1 MNRESAMRTRESVSV
16 TVARKTTPRTS
27 LGGVPRIN
35 LSGRSLSLN
44 LVVDHF
50 KDHSTRP
57 HGKSS
62 IPSFASLL
70 PLFKIQILKHKNTV
84 LRSPSDELL
93 RCTMTEIFGSTSSPA
108 LQPFEG
114 PNYAMRVLTHCL
126 ELSKLT
132 LKSFD
137 CLRCAFVLDFSIQ
150 AAYEK
155 LVTICIC
162 SYNRISLVKVD
173 SDRMNSFDFRKFNRV
188 SNVAYKPV
196 TEILDNDAV
205 DLKSVTEIFFKGIR
219 NRIAEMFSAFH
230 CGNAQESILGEIGI
244 SAPLTDKEGGIR
256 AMPLERMIQ
265 RMSVLSG
272 RSVSSGSKPNAGASK
287 LNANGSFDTFVDIP
301 MQIKSF
307 QRFALVPCSLRNAIA
322 DLGKA
327 IERLNERFVA
337 FDNYLQ
343 SPLSKHQGVSIPLPR
358 YILNALVEV
367 K

>member
-1 MNRESAMRTRESVSV
+1 MRTRESMSV

-27 LGGVPRIN
+27 LGCVPRIN
-35 LSGRSLSLN
+35 LRGRSLSLN

-93 RCTMTEIFGSTSSPA
+93 RCTMTEIFGSTGLPA
-108 LQPFEG
+108 LQPF
-114 PNYAMRVLTHCL
+114 
-126 ELSKLT
+126 
-132 LKSFD
+132 D
-137 CLRCAFVLDFSIQ
+137 CLGCAFVLDFSIQ

-155 LVTICIC
+155 LVTICIY

-230 CGNAQESILGEIGI
+230 CGNAQKTILGEIGI
-244 SAPLTDKEGGIR
+244 SAPLTDKEEGIR

-265 RMSVLSG
+265 MMSVLSG
-272 RSVSSGSKPNAGASK
+272 RRIRSGSKSNAGAGK
-287 LNANGSFDTFVDIP
+287 LTANGSFDAFVNIS
-301 MQIKSF
+301 M
-307 QRFALVPCSLRNAIA
+307 
-322 DLGKA
+322 
-327 IERLNERFVA
+327 
-337 FDNYLQ
+337 
-343 SPLSKHQGVSIPLPR
+343 
-358 YILNALVEV
+358 
-367 K
+367 